1 MNRAA
6 FRRAVT
12 QIGAQQQHRL
22 PIVPIA
28 PRGTMRVSA
37 AHLLDCAVEV
47 RVHRAQPH
55 RALQRPTERA
65 SSAAQRSMRFSCAPL
80 VVCWSRR
87 PRHWAATG
95 TRVLSGAHVRAPGTQ
110 QHPAAPGRH
119 WRTWSGSMLPW
130 VAASCSAFTDEI
142 SRSFRSSSCIVRA
155 WAGMRP
161 CERARARVG
170 SLRALLG
177 SCLKV
182 GALTLRCDLPM
193 LAMNGFK
200 T

>member
-1 MNRAA
+1 
-6 FRRAVT
+6 
-12 QIGAQQQHRL
+12 
-22 PIVPIA
+22 
-28 PRGTMRVSA
+28 MRVSA

-55 RALQRPTERA
+55 RALQRPT
-65 SSAAQRSMRFSCAPL
+65 AQRSAALDAVFLCGARGVL
-80 VVCWSRR
+80 VAST
-87 PRHWAATG
+87 PALAATG

-155 WAGMRP
+155 WAGVCP
-161 CERARARVG
+161 CERARARA
-170 SLRALLG
+170 SWKSSSALGLM
-177 SCLKV
+177 SKSWRVDFAVRFADACNECFPDIINK
-182 GALTLRCDLPM
+182 
-193 LAMNGFK
+193 
-200 T
+200 

>member
-1 MNRAA
+1 
-6 FRRAVT
+6 
-12 QIGAQQQHRL
+12 
-22 PIVPIA
+22 
-28 PRGTMRVSA
+28 
-37 AHLLDCAVEV
+37 
-47 RVHRAQPH
+47 
-55 RALQRPTERA
+55 
-65 SSAAQRSMRFSCAPL
+65 
-80 VVCWSRR
+80 
-87 PRHWAATG
+87 
-95 TRVLSGAHVRAPGTQ
+95 
-110 QHPAAPGRH
+110 
-119 WRTWSGSMLPW
+119 
-130 VAASCSAFTDEI
+130 
-142 SRSFRSSSCIVRA
+142 VRA